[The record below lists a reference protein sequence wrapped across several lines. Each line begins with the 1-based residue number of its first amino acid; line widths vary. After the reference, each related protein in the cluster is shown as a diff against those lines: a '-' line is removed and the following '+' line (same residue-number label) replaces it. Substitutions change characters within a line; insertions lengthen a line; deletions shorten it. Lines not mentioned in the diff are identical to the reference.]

1 MNKALFFDIDGTL
14 VSFKSHMISE
24 QTIASIAK
32 AKAGGYGI
40 FIATGRPYA
49 IIDNLGAL
57 SEEGLID
64 GFITMNGGYVFVGDE
79 VIHSSRLP
87 EAEAR
92 MVTDYCGEHHIPAV
106 IVGADK
112 IGVMEEVP
120 EVRALFN
127 DFLKVKN
134 VIPGVTPDEAFD
146 WGGIY
151 QLTPFLTLEQEAE
164 LVLPGIESSRWHP
177 AFTDMTA
184 RGNNKQLGID
194 KIIERFGVPLE
205 NTMAFGD
212 GGNDSGML
220 RHAGV
225 GVAMGNANDDVKAAA
240 DFVTLSV
247 DEEGITHALEHFG
260 VI

>member
-14 VSFKSHMISE
+14 VSFKTHRISE
-24 QTIASIAK
+24 QTVASISK
-32 AKAGGYGI
+32 AKAAGYGI

-49 IIDNLGAL
+49 IIDNLDLL
-57 SEEGLID
+57 SDAGLID
-64 GFITMNGGYVFVGDE
+64 GFITMNGGYVFVGED
-79 VIHSSRLP
+79 VIHASTLP
-87 EAEAR
+87 MEDVSK
-92 MVTDYCGEHHIPAV
+92 VTDYCGRHHVPAV
-106 IVGADK
+106 IVGAQK

-134 VIPGVTPDEAFD
+134 IIPAVTPQEAAE

-151 QLTPFLTLEQEAE
+151 QLTPFLSPAQEAE
-164 LVLPGIESSRWHP
+164 LVLPGVESSRWHP

-194 KIIERFGVPLE
+194 KIIERFGIPLE

-212 GGNDSGML
+212 GGNDTGML
-220 RHAGV
+220 RHAGI
-225 GVAMGNANDDVKAAA
+225 GIAMGNAKDDVKAAA
-240 DFVTLSV
+240 DYVTTSV